1 MKQQTLT
8 MRPVMAAVVAAAL
21 LTACNLAPT
30 YQQPAGMVPATVAA
44 QAGVPVQ
51 ASEAAL
57 SYAQAQA
64 WIQSPQLREV
74 VALALSHN
82 RDLRVALDNME
93 KARAQYGITRADLL
107 PSITAQ
113 GQGTRSRTSAELSPA
128 GQSSVNE
135 QYTAQLGFTSY
146 EIDFWGRVRNLSEA
160 GLQAFLQSEGNQR
173 NVQIGL
179 VADVSNAWLTLAAD
193 MARLQLAQ
201 DTLASREK
209 AYALT
214 KRMFEIGSTSGLVL
228 AQNLSTVE
236 TARVDVAAYTSQV
249 ARDRNALHLLVGGA
263 VPAELLPSVQT
274 LAVNDA
280 NNLALLPVPQAL
292 PSSVLL
298 QRPDVQAA
306 EHNLRAMNANI
317 GAARAALFPS
327 ITLTGSVGSG
337 SRELDALFGGGT
349 STWSFMPQIKLP
361 IFEGGR
367 LRAGVQVAEANQR
380 IALSQYEKTVQT
392 AFKEVADAL
401 ADRAQWGERLGAQ
414 TGMVLATQKAFDLS
428 EARFQAGVDN
438 YLTVLDAQR
447 SLYAAQQTL
456 ISLRLSEQI
465 NRVTL
470 WKALGGQEALALV
483 SGAQEIAK

>member
-1 MKQQTLT
+1 M
-8 MRPVMAAVVAAAL
+8 
-21 LTACNLAPT
+21 
-30 YQQPAGMVPATVAA
+30 
-44 QAGVPVQ
+44 
-51 ASEAAL
+51 

-113 GQGTRSRTSAELSPA
+113 GQGTRSRTSAELSPT
-128 GQSSVNE
+128 GQSSFNE

-298 QRPDVQAA
+298 QRPDVRAA

-380 IALSQYEKTVQT
+380 IALSQYEKAVQT

-483 SGAQEIAK
+483 SGAQEVAK

>member
-8 MRPVMAAVVAAAL
+8 MRPVVAAAVAAAL

-113 GQGTRSRTSAELSPA
+113 GQGTRSRTSAELNPA

-380 IALSQYEKTVQT
+380 IALSQYEKAVQT

>member
-8 MRPVMAAVVAAAL
+8 MRPVVAAAAAAAL

-30 YQQPAGMVPATVAA
+30 YQQPAGMVPDTVAA

-113 GQGTRSRTSAELSPA
+113 GQGTRSRTSAELNPA

-179 VADVSNAWLTLAAD
+179 VANVSNAWLTLAAD

-249 ARDRNALHLLVGGA
+249 ARDRNALQLLVGGA

-380 IALSQYEKTVQT
+380 IALSQYEKAVQT

>member
-8 MRPVMAAVVAAAL
+8 MRPVMAAVVATAL

-44 QAGVPVQ
+44 QAGAPVQ

-337 SRELDALFGGGT
+337 SRELDTLFGGGT

-367 LRAGVQVAEANQR
+367 LRAGVQMAEANQR

-401 ADRAQWGERLGAQ
+401 ADRAQWGDRLGAQ

-483 SGAQEIAK
+483 SDAQEIAK

>member
-1 MKQQTLT
+1 MMKMHNL
-8 MRPVMAAVVAAAL
+8 RPVAAAALAAAL
-21 LTACNLAPT
+21 LSACNLAPR
-30 YQQPAGMVPATVAA
+30 YVQPALSVPDTVSATAA
-44 QAGVPVQ
+44 QPIVAN
-51 ASEAAL
+51 AAAL
-57 SYAQAQA
+57 DLAQAQA
-64 WIQSPQLREV
+64 WIANAQLRQV

-82 RDLRVALDNME
+82 RDLRVAVENIE

-107 PSITAQ
+107 PSINAQ
-113 GQGTRSRTSAELSPA
+113 GQGTRSRSSADLSNN
-128 GQSSVNE
+128 GQSSVSE
-135 QYTAQLGFTSY
+135 QFTAQLGFTSY
-146 EIDFWGRVRNLSEA
+146 EIDFWGRIRNLSEA
-160 GLQAFLQSEGNQR
+160 GLQTFLQSQANQR

-179 VADVSNAWLTLAAD
+179 IADVSNAWLNLAAD
-193 MARLQLAQ
+193 LARLELAKS
-201 DTLASREK
+201 TLESREQ

-236 TARVDVAAYTSQV
+236 TARGDVAAYTSQ
-249 ARDRNALHLLVGGA
+249 AQRSRNALALLVGGS
-263 VPAELLPSVQT
+263 VPVDLLPTATT
-274 LAVNDA
+274 LAVNTAD
-280 NNLALLPVPQAL
+280 NLALLPVPEQL

-317 GAARAALFPS
+317 GAARAAMFPS

-337 SRELDALFGGGT
+337 SRELDQLFGAGT

-361 IFEGGR
+361 IFDGGR
-367 LRAGVQVAEANQR
+367 LRAGVEVAKANER
-380 IALSQYEKTVQT
+380 IALSQYEKAVQT

-401 ADRAQWGERLGAQ
+401 ADRAQWGARLGAQ
-414 TGMVLATQKAFDLS
+414 NGMVQATQKAFELS
-428 EARFQAGVDN
+428 QARFQAGVDN

-456 ISLRLSEQI
+456 ITLRLAEQT

-470 WKALGGQEALALV
+470 WKALGGQEAEPIA
-483 SGAQEIAK
+483 SGQ

>member
-8 MRPVMAAVVAAAL
+8 MRPVVAAAVAAAF

-30 YQQPAGMVPATVAA
+30 YQQPAGMVPATVTA

-113 GQGTRSRTSAELSPA
+113 GQGTRSRTSAELNPA

-135 QYTAQLGFTSY
+135 QYTAQLGFASY

-201 DTLASREK
+201 DTLESREK

-380 IALSQYEKTVQT
+380 IALSQYEKAVQT

-414 TGMVLATQKAFDLS
+414 TGMVHATQKAFDLS
-428 EARFQAGVDN
+428 DARFQAGVDN

-483 SGAQEIAK
+483 SDAQEITK

>member
-1 MKQQTLT
+1 M
-8 MRPVMAAVVAAAL
+8 
-21 LTACNLAPT
+21 
-30 YQQPAGMVPATVAA
+30 
-44 QAGVPVQ
+44 
-51 ASEAAL
+51 
-57 SYAQAQA
+57 
-64 WIQSPQLREV
+64 
-74 VALALSHN
+74 
-82 RDLRVALDNME
+82 
-93 KARAQYGITRADLL
+93 
-107 PSITAQ
+107 
-113 GQGTRSRTSAELSPA
+113 
-128 GQSSVNE
+128 
-135 QYTAQLGFTSY
+135 
-146 EIDFWGRVRNLSEA
+146 
-160 GLQAFLQSEGNQR
+160 QAFLQSESNQR

-214 KRMFEIGSTSGLVL
+214 KRMFEMGSTSGLVL

-361 IFEGGR
+361 IFDGGR
-367 LRAGVQVAEANQR
+367 LRAGVQVAQANQR
-380 IALSQYEKTVQT
+380 IALSQYEKAVQT

-401 ADRAQWGERLGAQ
+401 ADRAQWGQRLGAQ
-414 TGMVLATQKAFDLS
+414 TGMVQATQKAFDLS
-428 EARFQAGVDN
+428 QARFQAGVDN

-470 WKALGGQEALALV
+470 WKALGGQEALAAV
-483 SGAQEIAK
+483 PSAQETTK

>member
-1 MKQQTLT
+1 MKHLRNL
-8 MRPVMAAVVAAAL
+8 RPVALAAVAAAA

-57 SYAQAQA
+57 NYAQAQA

-107 PSITAQ
+107 PGITAQ
-113 GQGTRSRTSAELSPA
+113 GQGTRSRTSADLSAA
-128 GQSSVNE
+128 GQSTVNE
-135 QYTAQLGFTSY
+135 QFTAQLGFTSY

-160 GLQAFLQSEGNQR
+160 GLQAFLQSESNQR

-214 KRMFEIGSTSGLVL
+214 KRMFEMGSTSGLVL

-361 IFEGGR
+361 IFDGGR
-367 LRAGVQVAEANQR
+367 LRAGVQVAQANQR
-380 IALSQYEKTVQT
+380 IALSQYEKAVQT

-401 ADRAQWGERLGAQ
+401 ADRAQWGQRLGAQ
-414 TGMVLATQKAFDLS
+414 TGMVQATQKAFDLS
-428 EARFQAGVDN
+428 QARFQAGVDN

-470 WKALGGQEALALV
+470 WKALGGQEALAAV
-483 SGAQEIAK
+483 SSAQEATK

>member
-8 MRPVMAAVVAAAL
+8 MRPVVAAAVAAAL

-64 WIQSPQLREV
+64 WIQSLQLREV

-214 KRMFEIGSTSGLVL
+214 KRMFEMGSTSGLVL

-361 IFEGGR
+361 IFDGGR
-367 LRAGVQVAEANQR
+367 LRAGVEVAQANQR
-380 IALSQYEKTVQT
+380 IALSQYEKAVQT

-470 WKALGGQEALALV
+470 WKALGGQEALDLV
-483 SGAQEIAK
+483 TDAQEITK

>member
-1 MKQQTLT
+1 MKHLRNL
-8 MRPVMAAVVAAAL
+8 RPVALAAVAAAA

-30 YQQPAGMVPATVAA
+30 YQQPAGMVPGTVAA
-44 QAGVPVQ
+44 QAGTPVQ
-51 ASEAAL
+51 ASDAAL

-64 WIQSPQLREV
+64 WIHSPQLREV

-82 RDLRVALDNME
+82 HDLRVALDNME

-107 PSITAQ
+107 PGITAQ
-113 GQGTRSRTSAELSPA
+113 GQGTRSRTSADLSAA
-128 GQSSVNE
+128 GQSTVNE
-135 QYTAQLGFTSY
+135 QFTAQLGFTSY

-160 GLQAFLQSEGNQR
+160 GLQAFLQSESNQR

-214 KRMFEIGSTSGLVL
+214 KRMFEMGSTSGLVL

-361 IFEGGR
+361 IFDGGR
-367 LRAGVQVAEANQR
+367 LRAGVQVAQANQR
-380 IALSQYEKTVQT
+380 IALSQYEKAVQT

-401 ADRAQWGERLGAQ
+401 ADRAQWGQRLGAQ
-414 TGMVLATQKAFDLS
+414 TSMVQATQKAFDLS
-428 EARFQAGVDN
+428 QARFQAGVDN

-470 WKALGGQEALALV
+470 WKALGGQEALAAV
-483 SGAQEIAK
+483 PSAQEATK

>member
-8 MRPVMAAVVAAAL
+8 MRPVVAAAVAAAL

-30 YQQPAGMVPATVAA
+30 YQQPAGMVPDTVAA

-51 ASEAAL
+51 AREAAL

-113 GQGTRSRTSAELSPA
+113 GQGTRSRTSAELNPA

-349 STWSFMPQIKLP
+349 SSWSFMPQIRLP

-367 LRAGVQVAEANQR
+367 LRAGVQVAQANQR
-380 IALSQYEKTVQT
+380 IALSQYEKAVQT

>member
-8 MRPVMAAVVAAAL
+8 MRPVMAAAVAAAL

-113 GQGTRSRTSAELSPA
+113 GQGTRSRTSAELNPA

-337 SRELDALFGGGT
+337 SRELDTLFGGGT

-380 IALSQYEKTVQT
+380 IALSQYEKAVQT

-483 SGAQEIAK
+483 SDAQEIAK

>member
-8 MRPVMAAVVAAAL
+8 MRPVVAAAVAAAL
-21 LTACNLAPT
+21 LSACNLAPT
-30 YQQPAGMVPATVAA
+30 YQQPAGMVPDTVAA
-44 QAGVPVQ
+44 QAGAPVQ

-64 WIQSPQLREV
+64 WIQSLQLREV

-337 SRELDALFGGGT
+337 SRELDTLFGGGT
-349 STWSFMPQIKLP
+349 GTWSFMPQIKLP

-380 IALSQYEKTVQT
+380 IALSQYEKAVQT

>member
-483 SGAQEIAK
+483 SDAQEIAK

>member
-1 MKQQTLT
+1 MTQTLK
-8 MRPVMAAVVAAAL
+8 MRPVVAAAVAAAL
-21 LTACNLAPT
+21 LSACNLAPK
-30 YQQPAGMVPATVAA
+30 YAQPADIVPDTVAS

-51 ASEAAL
+51 ASDAAL
-57 SYAQAQA
+57 RYGQAQT
-64 WIQSPQLREV
+64 WIQSTSLREV

-82 RDLRVALDNME
+82 RDLRVALDSME

-113 GQGTRSRTSAELSPA
+113 GQGTRSRSSADLSSS
-128 GQSSVNE
+128 GQSAVSE

-160 GLQAFLQSEGNQR
+160 GLQAFLQSEENQR

-193 MARLQLAQ
+193 LARLQLAQ

-209 AYALT
+209 AYELT
-214 KRMFEIGSTSGLVL
+214 RRMFEIGSTSGLVL
-228 AQNLSTVE
+228 AQNMSTVE
-236 TARVDVAAYTSQV
+236 TARADVAAYTSQV
-249 ARDRNALHLLVGGA
+249 ARDRNALQLLVGGA
-263 VPAELLPSVQT
+263 VPAQLLPSAQT

-280 NNLALLPVPQAL
+280 NNLALLPAPQDL

-298 QRPDVQAA
+298 QRPDVLAA
-306 EHNLRAMNANI
+306 EHNLRAMHANI

-380 IALSQYEKTVQT
+380 IALSQYEKAVQT

-470 WKALGGQEALALV
+470 WKALGGQEALAL
-483 SGAQEIAK
+483 AQVAEDANK